1 MLCIPTSS
9 ICLTDVDQEL
19 RLLHDRLQSALTK
32 LSLAKQLLKASTQIP
47 SPEEK
52 YDYTPQH
59 VCPMVTIRSCVMS
72 SGWTGPVFGCELH

>member
-9 ICLTDVDQEL
+9 VCLTDVDQEL
-19 RLLHDRLQSALTK
+19 CLLHDRLQSALTK

-52 YDYTPQH
+52 YDYTP
-59 VCPMVTIRSCVMS
+59 PSMPAPWSR
-72 SGWTGPVFGCELH
+72 